1 MGSENEQK
9 AYRPYPIERRN
20 VTTCLQDY
28 VRGAR
33 RAAARSAR
41 QAAGGGCEIHLGA
54 LKAEEFR
61 VIVMGIWTLAIN
73 RRV

>member
-1 MGSENEQK
+1 
-9 AYRPYPIERRN
+9 
-20 VTTCLQDY
+20 
-28 VRGAR
+28 
-33 RAAARSAR
+33 
-41 QAAGGGCEIHLGA
+41 LGA